1 MCPKP
6 FSWAKNKRKRF
17 SDGKSR
23 GPLLTRVTLNC
34 SKSAKTKLEQITPIL
49 GIHFLKVQ
57 TTIGQNRIKIHGILL
72 ALEIFVGSAFF
83 ELISAF

>member
-23 GPLLTRVTLNC
+23 GPLLARVALKHKIEVREATLEDNTVNKR
-34 SKSAKTKLEQITPIL
+34 STKVE
-49 GIHFLKVQ
+49 
-57 TTIGQNRIKIHGILL
+57 
-72 ALEIFVGSAFF
+72 
-83 ELISAF
+83 